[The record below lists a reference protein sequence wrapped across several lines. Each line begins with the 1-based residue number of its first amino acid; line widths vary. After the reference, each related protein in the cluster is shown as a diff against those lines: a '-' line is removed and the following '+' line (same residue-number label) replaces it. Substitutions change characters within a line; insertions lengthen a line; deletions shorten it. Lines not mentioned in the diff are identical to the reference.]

1 MLECKAVMPY
11 IYPRKDMNALTITTK
26 GQITLKKDLLKHL
39 GLQPG
44 DRVAVEKLP
53 DGRIE
58 IHAMKPSGKISDVF
72 GMLKREGRKP
82 MSIEEMNEII
92 GKGWAGEL

>member
-1 MLECKAVMPY
+1 
-11 IYPRKDMNALTITTK
+11 
-26 GQITLKKDLLKHL
+26 
-39 GLQPG
+39 
-44 DRVAVEKLP
+44 
-53 DGRIE
+53 
-58 IHAMKPSGKISDVF
+58 MKPSGKISDVF